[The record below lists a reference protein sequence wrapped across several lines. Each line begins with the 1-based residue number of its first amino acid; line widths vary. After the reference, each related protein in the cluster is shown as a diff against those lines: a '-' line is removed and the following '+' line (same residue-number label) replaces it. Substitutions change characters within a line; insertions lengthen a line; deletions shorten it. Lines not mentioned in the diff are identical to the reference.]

1 MQEYVENAKKV
12 LTSATKKVLRKSSEI
27 YETTKVSLKISSLKS
42 DIDAK
47 YAEIGKAA
55 YKSYKGEEISSDAA
69 EKLFMEIDKINDEI
83 AELSQ
88 KLSDMKDVVIC
99 PECGSEISK
108 DSMFCANC
116 GERIE

>member
-12 LTSATKKVLRKSSEI
+12 FTSATKKVLRKSSEI
-27 YETTKVSLKISSLKS
+27 YETTKVSLKISSLKG

-55 YKSYKGEEISSDAA
+55 YKSYKGEEISSDTA
-69 EKLFMEIDKINDEI
+69 EKLFAEIDEINSQI

-108 DSMFCANC
+108 DSVFCANC